1 MLNNMSMSIRQMIQE
16 RSEKLRDAANLSAHE
31 IADILVEL
39 TSLLASLNAE
49 IEESDYWYRVLLD
62 KKLTEL
68 GSAAKAKIS
77 AQSSDEYKKVME
89 RKAQKEALIEL
100 IRACKY
106 AIRAHSEEYQVT

>member
-1 MLNNMSMSIRQMIQE
+1 MSTIRQMIQE
-16 RSEKLRDAANLSAHE
+16 RSEKLLDAANISTHE
-31 IADILVEL
+31 IANTLVEL

-49 IEESDYWYRVLLD
+49 IEESDYWYRVLLN
-62 KKLTEL
+62 KKLEEL

-77 AQSSDEYKKVME
+77 AQATDEYKKVSE

-106 AIRAHSEEYQVT
+106 SIRAHGDEYQST